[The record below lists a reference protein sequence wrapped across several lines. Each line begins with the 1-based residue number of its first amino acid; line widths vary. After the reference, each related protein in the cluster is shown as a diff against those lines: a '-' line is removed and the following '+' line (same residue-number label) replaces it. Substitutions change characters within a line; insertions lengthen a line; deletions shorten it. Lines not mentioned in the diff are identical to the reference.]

1 MNQIVWGL
9 LSAFSLGTADFLAG
23 LNGRTLGY
31 SRTLLWV
38 FVVSCICLTAYM
50 LAVDHPM
57 VIALPDQWLIV
68 MFGLLNTIAMLL
80 LYGALAIGPLSLVA
94 PIISAYPVIVVAFA
108 FLLGSR
114 PSELQWLGMTLATVG
129 VIVVAAAVRSE
140 HTSTSR
146 SKQHGKVLMLASCA
160 CLAYAIL
167 VITGQ
172 HAVPVHGELQ
182 TLWLGRIVAL
192 IALLPFLLIS
202 RTSPGVQ
209 IKWWPILCL
218 QGILDFAG
226 VQFLLLGSNGDYT
239 EFTAVVG
246 SLFGA
251 VTVRLAWV
259 ILKEHMSK
267 FQWMGIF
274 LIFTG
279 VASLSAAS

>member
-9 LSAFSLGTADFLAG
+9 LSASSLGTADFLAG
-23 LNGRTLGY
+23 INGRSLGY

-38 FVVSCICLTAYM
+38 FVVSCVCLTAYM

-57 VIALPDQWLIV
+57 IIALSDQWLIV
-68 MFGLLNTIAMLL
+68 VFGLLNTIAMLL

-108 FLLGSR
+108 FMLGSR
-114 PSELQWLGMTLATVG
+114 PSELQWLGMALATVG
-129 VIVVAAAVRSE
+129 VIVVASAVRSNGAAAPA
-140 HTSTSR
+140 
-146 SKQHGKVLMLASCA
+146 KHGKVLILASCA

-167 VITGQ
+167 VISGQ
-172 HAVPVHGELQ
+172 QAVPIHGELQ
-182 TLWLGRIVAL
+182 TLWLGRIIAM
-192 IALLPFLLIS
+192 IALLPFLLVS
-202 RTSPGVQ
+202 RTSPGVPVR
-209 IKWWPILCL
+209 WWPILGL

-239 EFTAVVG
+239 EITAVVG

-251 VTVRLAWV
+251 VTVLLARV
-259 ILKEHMSK
+259 FLKEQMSK

-279 VASLSAAS
+279 VASLSVAS